1 MPTERFEI
9 DPEPQSCLLPNPTQP
24 MSELS
29 IAELSAKV
37 TALETSV
44 STNTEVL
51 STLPGSID
59 TFYYLFVG
67 SLVFFMQAGFGLLEA
82 GSVRTKNTKNILL
95 KNLLD
100 ACIGA
105 IVWWAWGFAA
115 AVKLP
120 LLLPARRRRTNR
132 PTLVRPIFN
141 PPAYHH

>member
-29 IAELSAKV
+29 IAELTAKV
-37 TALETSV
+37 TALEESV
-44 STNTEVL
+44 TTNTETL

-100 ACIGA
+100 ACLGA
-105 IVWWAWGFAA
+105 VIWWVCGFMI
-115 AVKLP
+115 AVR
-120 LLLPARRRRTNR
+120 A
-132 PTLVRPIFN
+132 I
-141 PPAYHH
+141 AI